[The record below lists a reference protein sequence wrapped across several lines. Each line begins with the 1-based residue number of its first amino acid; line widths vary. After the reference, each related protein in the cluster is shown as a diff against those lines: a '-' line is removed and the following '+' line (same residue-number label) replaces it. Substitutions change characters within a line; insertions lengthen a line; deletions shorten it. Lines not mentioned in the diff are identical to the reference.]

1 MVVAK
6 TGFRVRKYYGAWKV
20 PLTSMVF
27 TSSGILSFLLFWIIF
42 YNVAHVF

>member
-1 MVVAK
+1 MLLMKA
-6 TGFRVRKYYGAWKV
+6 GFDVKKYYGSWSV

-27 TSSGILSFLLFWIIF
+27 TSTGILSFLLFWIIF